1 MFGSLYR
8 WPEPKSRPIA
18 GRAWNGMSVDARQE
32 ILLREGFSGD
42 DAHRLCLKR
51 WKRLSETERIW
62 LATPLSL
69 DEMGR
74 LGSLERN
81 LSKSVA
87 AFRIRVLSGLF
98 SRPR

>member
-18 GRAWNGMSVDARQE
+18 GRAWNGMSVDARRE
-32 ILLREGFSGD
+32 VLLREGFPGD

-51 WKRLSETERIW
+51 WKSLSETERIW

-69 DEMGR
+69 DAMSR
-74 LGSLERN
+74 VSALEQN
-81 LSKSVA
+81 APKSVP

-98 SRPR
+98 NRPR